1 MLILP
6 ATLTAR
12 EATDALRMLAEAL
25 ERDTAQTVVVD
36 ASALG
41 QLDSAAL
48 AVLLDCRRR
57 VEARGKAFELRG
69 APPKLAALARL
80 YGVDGL
86 LLGPAAPAASHA

>member
-12 EATDALRMLAEAL
+12 EATDALRMLADAL
-25 ERDTAQTVVVD
+25 ERHAAQTVVVD
-36 ASALG
+36 ASPLV

-48 AVLLDCRRR
+48 AVLLECRRR
-57 VEARGKAFELRG
+57 AEALGKGFELQG
-69 APPKLAALARL
+69 APAKLTALAKL

-86 LLGPAAPAASHA
+86 ILAPPASAPL